1 MTKLGK
7 DFKSKQ
13 WTEIRLLK
21 VITEISFEKQV
32 GDGFRE

>member
-7 DFKSKQ
+7 EFKIKQ

-21 VITEISFEKQV
+21 VITEISFEEQV
-32 GDGFRE
+32 GVGFRE